1 MSENGGDDDDF
12 GERRSDRDRD
22 RGPRRGGQR
31 EIGVERDFG
40 GAPGGDFGGG
50 GGGGGGFP
58 DRGGFTPG
66 GGGGGY
72 RGSGDRDGGGYGGGR
87 GGGGGGYGGGRGGGG
102 GGYGGGRGGG
112 GGGYG
117 GGRGGGGYGGGDR
130 DGGGGGGR
138 FGGGGGGGGRFGG
151 GGPGGGGFQDR
162 GEPKERGPRQ
172 NGTLKFFNNDRGFGF
187 ITPENGGKDVFVH
200 ISAIERSGLQQLAE
214 GTKLSFETEDD
225 RRGRGPQAVNLQLV
239 D

>member
-1 MSENGGDDDDF
+1 MSENGGDDDEF

-22 RGPRRGGQR
+22 RVPRRGGQR
-31 EIGVERDFG
+31 EFGAERDFG
-40 GAPGGDFGGG
+40 GGSSEF

-58 DRGGFTPG
+58 DRGAGY
-66 GGGGGY
+66 GGGY
-72 RGSGDRDGGGYGGGR
+72 RSGSDRDGGGR

-102 GGYGGGRGGG
+102 GYGGGRSG

-117 GGRGGGGYGGGDR
+117 GGGGGYRGGGDREGGGGGYR
-130 DGGGGGGR
+130 
-138 FGGGGGGGGRFGG
+138 GGGGGGGFR
-151 GGPGGGGFQDR
+151 GGPGGGGGGFQDR
-162 GEPKERGPRQ
+162 EPRERGPRQ

-187 ITPENGGKDVFVH
+187 ITPESGGKDVFVH

-225 RRGRGPQAVNLQLV
+225 RRGRGPQAVNLQLANE
-239 D
+239 

>member
-1 MSENGGDDDDF
+1 MSDSGGNGGDDDDF

-31 EIGVERDFG
+31 EVGVERDFP
-40 GAPGGDFGGG
+40 APDYSAGGG
-50 GGGGGGFP
+50 GGGGYG
-58 DRGGFTPG
+58 DRG

-72 RGSGDRDGGGYGGGR
+72 RGGGGGGGYRGGGDREGGGGGFGGGGGGYRSGGGGGGYRGGGGGGGYRGGGDRDGGGGGGFR
-87 GGGGGGYGGGRGGGG
+87 
-102 GGYGGGRGGG
+102 
-112 GGGYG
+112 
-117 GGRGGGGYGGGDR
+117 
-130 DGGGGGGR
+130 GGGGGGR
-138 FGGGGGGGGRFGG
+138 FGGGGGGGG
-151 GGPGGGGFQDR
+151 FQDR
-162 GEPKERGPRQ
+162 GEPRERGPRQ

-187 ITPENGGKDVFVH
+187 ITPESGGKDVFVH

-239 D
+239 EE

>member
-1 MSENGGDDDDF
+1 MNENGGDDDEF

-31 EIGVERDFG
+31 EIGAEREFG
-40 GAPGGDFGGG
+40 AGEFPPSGSGGGFGDRGGYRGGG
-50 GGGGGGFP
+50 GGGGGGFRGGGDRDGSGGGGGYRGGGGGGGYG
-58 DRGGFTPG
+58 DRGGYRGG

-72 RGSGDRDGGGYGGGR
+72 RGGGDREGGGGGGYRGG
-87 GGGGGGYGGGRGGGG
+87 GGGGGGYGGG
-102 GGYGGGRGGG
+102 GGGRS
-112 GGGYG
+112 
-117 GGRGGGGYGGGDR
+117 
-130 DGGGGGGR
+130 
-138 FGGGGGGGGRFGG
+138 
-151 GGPGGGGFQDR
+151 FQDR
-162 GEPKERGPRQ
+162 EPRERGPRQ

-187 ITPENGGKDVFVH
+187 ITPESGGKDVFVH

-239 D
+239 EE

>member
-1 MSENGGDDDDF
+1 MSDNGGDDEDF
-12 GERRSDRDRD
+12 SDRRERD

-31 EIGVERDFG
+31 EIGSDRDFPSSG
-40 GAPGGDFGGG
+40 TGGDFGGG
-50 GGGGGGFP
+50 GGGGFGN
-58 DRGGFTPG
+58 R

-72 RGSGDRDGGGYGGGR
+72 RGGGDREGGGGGGYR
-87 GGGGGGYGGGRGGGG
+87 GGGGGGYGGGGGGGYRGGGG
-102 GGYGGGRGGG
+102 GGYGGARSGG

-117 GGRGGGGYGGGDR
+117 GGGGGYRGGGDR
-130 DGGGGGGR
+130 EGGGGGGGR
-138 FGGGGGGGGRFGG
+138 FGGGGGGGFGG
-151 GGPGGGGFQDR
+151 GRSGGFGGDR
-162 GEPKERGPRQ
+162 EPRERGPRQ

-187 ITPENGGKDVFVH
+187 ITPENGSKDVFVH

-239 D
+239 EE